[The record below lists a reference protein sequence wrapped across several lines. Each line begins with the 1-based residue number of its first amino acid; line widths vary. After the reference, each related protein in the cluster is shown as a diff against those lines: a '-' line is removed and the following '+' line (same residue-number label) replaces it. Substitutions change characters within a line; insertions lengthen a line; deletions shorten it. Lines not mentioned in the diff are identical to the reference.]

1 MVGLLVLWRHRGGQA
16 GLILLALLVLA
27 ALLAPLLT
35 PYGPTEQLRGQELLG
50 PSWAHP
56 FGTDF
61 LGRDVYTRTLYG
73 ARVSL
78 FAGALSVL
86 LGALLGTAMGIVGG
100 YVGGWL
106 DNVLMRI
113 SDAISAFPAIL
124 LGAAVVAVL
133 GPGFLQVAI
142 AIAIAQSPQ
151 FARLARAIALVEARR
166 EYVEAAESMGASR
179 LRVMTRHLIP
189 NAMGPLAVQCSLSV
203 GVAILLEAG
212 LSFLGLG
219 VQPPT
224 PSWGQM
230 LADALRFVEIIPA
243 YAVFPG
249 LALTLVLVGINLIAD
264 AMRDQADPR
273 FVVGT
278 KA

>member
-1 MVGLLVLWRHRGGQA
+1 MAGGSDLRWHRGAQVGFV
-16 GLILLALLVLA
+16 LLGLLVLA
-27 ALLAPLLT
+27 AIFAPWLT
-35 PYGPTEQLRGQELLG
+35 PYGPAQQIRGAELLG
-50 PSWAHP
+50 PSLAHP

-61 LGRDVYTRTLYG
+61 LGRDIYTRTLYG
-73 ARVSL
+73 ARISL

-86 LGALLGTAMGIVGG
+86 LGALLGTAMGILAG
-100 YVGGWL
+100 YVGGWV
-106 DNVLMRI
+106 DHVLMRI
-113 SDAISAFPAIL
+113 TDAVSAFPAIL

-179 LRVMTRHLIP
+179 MRVMVRHLLP

-249 LALTLVLVGINLIAD
+249 LALTIVLVGVNLIAD
-264 AMRDQADPR
+264 ALRDQVDPS
-273 FVVGT
+273 FVGRT
-278 KA
+278 KV